1 MASGVANE
9 GKLPHSPRK
18 IAIEGILL
26 PLAVANEFHGKC
38 FLCVSS
44 YFEIGASGS
53 GSLPVVTGT
62 SVGITV
68 WTAVICDLDKGECLA
83 VSC

>member
-1 MASGVANE
+1 MREN
-9 GKLPHSPRK
+9 LPHSPRK

>member
-1 MASGVANE
+1 M
-9 GKLPHSPRK
+9 
-18 IAIEGILL
+18 AIEVILL
-26 PLAVANEFHGKC
+26 PMAVANEFHGKC
-38 FLCVSS
+38 FPCVSA

-68 WTAVICDLDKGECLA
+68 WAAVICDLDKGECLA